1 MKIAACAAAL
11 AGLLAASTVQAA
23 PIAAGSELSLNG
35 SDSFTATSI
44 SFTNPSNIG
53 GTSGSFAAALGAI
66 PPEAL
71 DAATLFDFT
80 SASSGFEL
88 YTATANGAT
97 STLVNAVI
105 TAFDFTPGALE
116 TLVVRGTGTLTLTG
130 FADTPG
136 VWDLTSQ
143 GPGGATTVTFSNSAV
158 ATGVLEPSA
167 LALLG
172 GGLLA
177 LGLWGWRRGAVAA

>member
-11 AGLLAASTVQAA
+11 AGLLAAGAA
-23 PIAAGSELSLNG
+23 YAGPIATGSELSLNG
-35 SDSFTATSI
+35 SDSFTATSVT
-44 SFTNPSNIG
+44 FANPSNIG

-80 SASSGFEL
+80 SSSSGFEL
-88 YTATANGAT
+88 YSATNNGAT
-97 STLVNAVI
+97 STLTNAVI
-105 TAFDFTPGALE
+105 TAFDFTPGSPLE

-158 ATGVLEPSA
+158 ATGVWEPSA

-172 GGLLA
+172 SGLLA
-177 LGLWGWRRGAVAA
+177 LGLWGRRHFSAL